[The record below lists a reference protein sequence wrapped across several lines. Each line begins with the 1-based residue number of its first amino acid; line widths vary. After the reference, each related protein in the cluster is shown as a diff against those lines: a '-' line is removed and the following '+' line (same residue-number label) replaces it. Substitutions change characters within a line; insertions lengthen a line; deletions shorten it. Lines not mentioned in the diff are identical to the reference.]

1 MKILVIGAH
10 GRVGQRI
17 VNQLNDNG
25 DDVLAGLRDEK
36 QFNTFT
42 GAHITPTLLDIQQIT
57 VADLT
62 QLMTGADAVVFSAGA
77 GGGGYDRT
85 MLIDLDGAVKAMQAT
100 EQAGIKRFIMVSA
113 MGTGSRATWADAI
126 RPYYAAKFYA
136 DHWLINDTNL
146 AYTILR
152 PSTLSDEAGTG
163 KITVNAQDKLED
175 GAKTVSR
182 DDVAKVAVVALH
194 DDKTI
199 KQIISFTGGDTAIE
213 TAVDSLG

>member
-1 MKILVIGAH
+1 
-10 GRVGQRI
+10 
-17 VNQLNDNG
+17 
-25 DDVLAGLRDEK
+25 
-36 QFNTFT
+36 
-42 GAHITPTLLDIQQIT
+42 
-57 VADLT
+57 
-62 QLMTGADAVVFSAGA
+62 
-77 GGGGYDRT
+77 
-85 MLIDLDGAVKAMQAT
+85 
-100 EQAGIKRFIMVSA
+100 MVSA

-136 DHWLINDTNL
+136 DHWLINDTKL

-163 KITVNAQDKLED
+163 KITVNAHDKLED

-182 DDVAKVAVVALH
+182 DDVAKAAVVALH